1 MASSNIG
8 GENRDLVLNP
18 DHGSQPPY
26 GGRPAAIRA
35 ALGANIDSRR
45 RGPEVAFWPITL
57 FARSFC
63 STCPRSRLRPNVSEF

>member
-26 GGRPAAIRA
+26 FGRPAAIRA
-35 ALGANIDSRR
+35 ALGCKYRLTTTR
-45 RGPEVAFWPITL
+45 
-57 FARSFC
+57 ARSW
-63 STCPRSRLRPNVSEF
+63 LLAYYVVSEIFL